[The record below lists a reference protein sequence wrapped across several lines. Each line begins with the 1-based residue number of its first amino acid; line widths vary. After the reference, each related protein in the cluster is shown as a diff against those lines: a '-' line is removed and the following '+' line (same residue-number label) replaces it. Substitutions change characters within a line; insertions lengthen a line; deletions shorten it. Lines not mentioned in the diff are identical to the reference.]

1 MASNVNPTVR
11 RRRLGQELRR
21 LRELKGM
28 TAEEVA
34 ERLLVSQSKISRL
47 ENGRR
52 SISQRDVRDLCGV
65 YEVEDHRIVDSL
77 MQMAKDSRQQGWW
90 HAFGDIPYS
99 VYIGLE
105 TDAAS
110 LRVYDPQVVPGLLQT
125 PQYAEALIAGAL
137 PETVPADVE
146 KRVNVRLRRQE
157 RVKATENPLRLWVVI
172 DEAALRRTIG
182 GKQLMIDQLESLI
195 DQSRLPHVTVQV
207 LPFSMGA
214 HPGINGQYAILE
226 FPDASDSS
234 VVYIEGVTSDLYL
247 EKANDVQKYS
257 VMYEHSA
264 GAGPE
269 CGPDPGIHHRDR
281 QGVRRWNG
289 LLSAGIGRLGAEARH
304 GTPRAHRGGRPS
316 RNMPSGRVNGR
327 PAARRLRVASIT
339 PTENAGRERPTRE
352 NRSEHGNSSG
362 RHGHL
367 DQVLVLHRKRRMR

>member
-90 HAFGDIPYS
+90 HSFGDIPYS

-125 PQYAEALIAGAL
+125 RGYAEALINGAL
-137 PETVPADVE
+137 PETTASDIE
-146 KRVNVRLRRQE
+146 KRVQVRMRRQE
-157 RVKATENPLRLWVVI
+157 RIQAPDNPLRLWTVL
-172 DEAALRRTIG
+172 DEAALRRGVG
-182 GKQLMIDQLESLI
+182 GKSVMREQLEHLVE
-195 DQSRLPHVTVQV
+195 QSQLPHVTVQV
-207 LPFSMGA
+207 IPFEMGA
-214 HPGINGQYAILE
+214 HPGLNGQYAILE
-226 FPDASDSS
+226 FPDAADSS

-257 VMYEHSA
+257 VMYEHLRAQALNVDQS
-264 GAGPE
+264 
-269 CGPDPGIHHRDR
+269 R
-281 QGVRRWNG
+281 QFI
-289 LLSAGIGRLGAEARH
+289 SDIAKEY
-304 GTPRAHRGGRPS
+304 S
-316 RNMPSGRVNGR
+316 R
-327 PAARRLRVASIT
+327 
-339 PTENAGRERPTRE
+339 
-352 NRSEHGNSSG
+352 
-362 RHGHL
+362 
-367 DQVLVLHRKRRMR
+367 

>member
-1 MASNVNPTVR
+1 VQFPVAPNVNPTVR

-65 YEVEDHRIVDSL
+65 YEVEDTRIVDSL

-110 LRVYDPQVVPGLLQT
+110 LRVYEPQVVPGLLQT
-125 PQYAEALIAGAL
+125 RRYAEALINGAL
-137 PETVPADVE
+137 PESAATDVE
-146 KRVNVRLRRQE
+146 KRVGVRLRRQD
-157 RVKATENPLRLWVVI
+157 RVTTSEEPLRLWAVV
-172 DEAALRRTIG
+172 DEAALRRVVG
-182 GKQLMIDQLESLI
+182 DRQLMREQLEYLVE
-195 DQSRLPHVTVQV
+195 QSQLPHVTVQV
-207 LPFSMGA
+207 LPFEMGA
-214 HPGINGQYAILE
+214 HPGITGHYAILE

-247 EKANDVQKYS
+247 EKANDVQRYS
-257 VMYEHSA
+257 VMYEHLRA
-264 GAGPE
+264 QALNV
-269 CGPDPGIHHRDR
+269 DQTR
-281 QGVRRWNG
+281 QF
-289 LLSAGIGRLGAEARH
+289 IAEIAKDYAR
-304 GTPRAHRGGRPS
+304 
-316 RNMPSGRVNGR
+316 
-327 PAARRLRVASIT
+327 
-339 PTENAGRERPTRE
+339 
-352 NRSEHGNSSG
+352 
-362 RHGHL
+362 
-367 DQVLVLHRKRRMR
+367 

>member
-90 HAFGDIPYS
+90 HSFGDIPYS

-125 PQYAEALIAGAL
+125 RQYAEALIQGAL
-137 PETVPADVE
+137 PEATPTDID
-146 KRVNVRLRRQE
+146 KRVQVRLRRQE
-157 RVKATENPLRLWVVI
+157 RIAAAENPLRLWAVL
-172 DEAALRRTIG
+172 DEAAVRREVG
-182 GKQLMIDQLESLI
+182 NKQVMIDQLEHLLEMS
-195 DQSRLPHVTVQV
+195 QLPHVTVQ
-207 LPFSMGA
+207 LIPFQMGA
-214 HPGINGQYAILE
+214 HPGVSGQYAILE
-226 FPDASDSS
+226 FPDAADSS

-247 EKANDVQKYS
+247 EKPLDVQKYS
-257 VMYEHSA
+257 VMYEH
-264 GAGPE
+264 
-269 CGPDPGIHHRDR
+269 
-281 QGVRRWNG
+281 
-289 LLSAGIGRLGAEARH
+289 L
-304 GTPRAHRGGRPS
+304 RAQAL
-316 RNMPSGRVNGR
+316 NVDQ
-327 PAARRLRVASIT
+327 
-339 PTENAGRERPTRE
+339 TRE
-352 NRSEHGNSSG
+352 FLSDVAKSYAR
-362 RHGHL
+362 
-367 DQVLVLHRKRRMR
+367 

>member
-110 LRVYDPQVVPGLLQT
+110 LRVYESQIVPGLLQT
-125 PQYAEALIAGAL
+125 RPYAEALIQGAL
-137 PETVPADVE
+137 PETSTTDVD
-146 KRVNVRLRRQE
+146 KRVQVRLRRQE
-157 RVKATENPLRLWVVI
+157 RISTEENPLRLWAVL
-172 DEAALRRTIG
+172 DEAALHRIVGNR
-182 GKQLMIDQLESLI
+182 QVMREQLEHLAEMS
-195 DQSRLPHVTVQV
+195 QLPHITVQV
-207 LPFSMGA
+207 LPYEVGA
-214 HPGINGQYAILE
+214 HPGLNGQYAILE
-226 FPDASDSS
+226 FPDAADSS

-247 EKANDVQKYS
+247 EKAADVQKYS
-257 VMYEHSA
+257 VMYEHLRAQALNVDQS
-264 GAGPE
+264 
-269 CGPDPGIHHRDR
+269 R
-281 QGVRRWNG
+281 QFISDV
-289 LLSAGIGRLGAEARH
+289 AKEYAR
-304 GTPRAHRGGRPS
+304 
-316 RNMPSGRVNGR
+316 
-327 PAARRLRVASIT
+327 
-339 PTENAGRERPTRE
+339 
-352 NRSEHGNSSG
+352 
-362 RHGHL
+362 
-367 DQVLVLHRKRRMR
+367 

>member
-90 HAFGDIPYS
+90 HSFGDIPYS

-125 PQYAEALIAGAL
+125 RAYAETLITGAL
-137 PETVPADVE
+137 PETTTTDID
-146 KRVNVRLRRQE
+146 KRVQVRVRRQE
-157 RVKATENPLRLWVVI
+157 RIAAPENPLRLWTVL
-172 DEAALRRTIG
+172 DESALRRVVG
-182 GKQLMIDQLESLI
+182 SREVMREQLEHLVE
-195 DQSRLPHVTVQV
+195 QSQLPHVTVQV
-207 LPFSMGA
+207 IPFDMGA
-214 HPGINGQYAILE
+214 HPGLNGQYAILE
-226 FPDASDSS
+226 FPDAADSS

-257 VMYEHSA
+257 VMYEHLRAQALNVEQS
-264 GAGPE
+264 
-269 CGPDPGIHHRDR
+269 R
-281 QGVRRWNG
+281 QFIAKIAQEYA
-289 LLSAGIGRLGAEARH
+289 L
-304 GTPRAHRGGRPS
+304 
-316 RNMPSGRVNGR
+316 
-327 PAARRLRVASIT
+327 
-339 PTENAGRERPTRE
+339 
-352 NRSEHGNSSG
+352 
-362 RHGHL
+362 
-367 DQVLVLHRKRRMR
+367 

>member
-1 MASNVNPTVR
+1 VAIFEGTQPEVHVLVATNVNPTVR

-90 HAFGDIPYS
+90 HSFGDIPYS

-125 PQYAEALIAGAL
+125 RTYAESLISGAL
-137 PETVPADVE
+137 PEATPTDID
-146 KRVNVRLRRQE
+146 KRVQVRLRRQE
-157 RVKATENPLRLWVVI
+157 RISAADNPLRLWAVL
-172 DEAALRRTIG
+172 DEATLRREVG
-182 GKQLMIDQLESLI
+182 NKQVMIEQLEHLI
-195 DQSRLPHVTVQV
+195 EMSQLPHVTVQ
-207 LPFSMGA
+207 LIPFTMGA
-214 HPGINGQYAILE
+214 HPGVSGQYAILE
-226 FPDASDSS
+226 FPDAADSS

-247 EKANDVQKYS
+247 EKAQDVQKYA
-257 VMYEHSA
+257 VMYEH
-264 GAGPE
+264 
-269 CGPDPGIHHRDR
+269 
-281 QGVRRWNG
+281 
-289 LLSAGIGRLGAEARH
+289 L
-304 GTPRAHRGGRPS
+304 RAQALNVEQS
-316 RNMPSGRVNGR
+316 RKFIDD
-327 PAARRLRVASIT
+327 AAKDYAS
-339 PTENAGRERPTRE
+339 
-352 NRSEHGNSSG
+352 
-362 RHGHL
+362 
-367 DQVLVLHRKRRMR
+367 

>member
-1 MASNVNPTVR
+1 MPSNVNPTVR

-65 YEVEDHRIVDSL
+65 YEVEDSRIVDSL

-110 LRVYDPQVVPGLLQT
+110 LRVFEPQVVPGLLQT
-125 PQYAEALIAGAL
+125 RAYAEALINGAL
-137 PETVPADVE
+137 PESSVPDVE
-146 KRVNVRLRRQE
+146 KRVGVRLRRQDRINAPE
-157 RVKATENPLRLWVVI
+157 EPLRLWAVV
-172 DEAALRRTIG
+172 DEAALRRVVG
-182 GKQLMIDQLESLI
+182 SRQLMREQLEHLLE
-195 DQSRLPHVTVQV
+195 QSQLPHVTVQV
-207 LPFSMGA
+207 LPFDMGA
-214 HPGINGQYAILE
+214 HPGITGHYAILE
-226 FPDASDSS
+226 FPDTSDSS

-257 VMYEHSA
+257 VMYEHLRA
-264 GAGPE
+264 QALNA
-269 CGPDPGIHHRDR
+269 DQTR
-281 QGVRRWNG
+281 QY
-289 LLSAGIGRLGAEARH
+289 IAEIAKDYAR
-304 GTPRAHRGGRPS
+304 
-316 RNMPSGRVNGR
+316 
-327 PAARRLRVASIT
+327 
-339 PTENAGRERPTRE
+339 
-352 NRSEHGNSSG
+352 
-362 RHGHL
+362 
-367 DQVLVLHRKRRMR
+367 

>member
-1 MASNVNPTVR
+1 VASNVNPTVR

-90 HAFGDIPYS
+90 HSFGDIPYS

-125 PQYAEALIAGAL
+125 RGYAEALINGAL
-137 PETVPADVE
+137 PETTPQDIE
-146 KRVNVRLRRQE
+146 KRVQVRMRRQE
-157 RVKATENPLRLWVVI
+157 RIQAPDNPLRLWTVL
-172 DEAALRRTIG
+172 DEAALRRLVG
-182 GKQLMIDQLESLI
+182 GKNIMREQLEHLVE
-195 DQSRLPHVTVQV
+195 QSQLPHVTVQV
-207 LPFSMGA
+207 IPFEMGA
-214 HPGINGQYAILE
+214 HPGLNGQYAILE
-226 FPDASDSS
+226 FPDAADSS

-257 VMYEHSA
+257 VMYEHLRAQALNVEQS
-264 GAGPE
+264 
-269 CGPDPGIHHRDR
+269 R
-281 QGVRRWNG
+281 QCI
-289 LLSAGIGRLGAEARH
+289 SEIAKDYAR
-304 GTPRAHRGGRPS
+304 
-316 RNMPSGRVNGR
+316 
-327 PAARRLRVASIT
+327 
-339 PTENAGRERPTRE
+339 
-352 NRSEHGNSSG
+352 
-362 RHGHL
+362 
-367 DQVLVLHRKRRMR
+367 

>member
-90 HAFGDIPYS
+90 HSFGDIPYS

-125 PQYAEALIAGAL
+125 RQYAESLIAGAL
-137 PETVPADVE
+137 PETAPADIE
-146 KRVNVRLRRQE
+146 KRVQVRMRRQE
-157 RVKATENPLRLWVVI
+157 RISAAENPLRLWTVL
-172 DEAALRRTIG
+172 DEAALRRVVG
-182 GKQLMIDQLESLI
+182 NRSLMREQLEYLVE
-195 DQSRLPHVTVQV
+195 QSQLPHVTVQV
-207 LPFSMGA
+207 IPFDMGA
-214 HPGINGQYAILE
+214 HPGLNGQYAILE
-226 FPDASDSS
+226 FPDAADSS

-257 VMYEHSA
+257 VMYEHLRAQALNVEQS
-264 GAGPE
+264 
-269 CGPDPGIHHRDR
+269 R
-281 QGVRRWNG
+281 QFI
-289 LLSAGIGRLGAEARH
+289 ADIAKEYAR
-304 GTPRAHRGGRPS
+304 
-316 RNMPSGRVNGR
+316 
-327 PAARRLRVASIT
+327 
-339 PTENAGRERPTRE
+339 
-352 NRSEHGNSSG
+352 
-362 RHGHL
+362 
-367 DQVLVLHRKRRMR
+367 

>member
-65 YEVEDHRIVDSL
+65 YEVKDQRVVESL

-90 HAFGDIPYS
+90 HSFGDIPYS

-125 PQYAEALIAGAL
+125 RPYAEALITGAL
-137 PETVPADVE
+137 PETAPADIE
-146 KRVNVRLRRQE
+146 KRVQVRMRRQE
-157 RVKATENPLRLWVVI
+157 RISATENPLRLWAVL
-172 DEAALRRTIG
+172 DEAALRRVVG
-182 GKQLMIDQLESLI
+182 NRSVMREQLEHLVEQSL
-195 DQSRLPHVTVQV
+195 LPHVTVQV
-207 LPFSMGA
+207 IPFEMGA
-214 HPGINGQYAILE
+214 HPGLNGQYAILE
-226 FPDASDSS
+226 FPDAADSS

-247 EKANDVQKYS
+247 EKANDVRKYS
-257 VMYEHSA
+257 VMYEHLRA
-264 GAGPE
+264 QALNVE
-269 CGPDPGIHHRDR
+269 QTR
-281 QGVRRWNG
+281 QFI
-289 LLSAGIGRLGAEARH
+289 ADIAKEYAR
-304 GTPRAHRGGRPS
+304 
-316 RNMPSGRVNGR
+316 
-327 PAARRLRVASIT
+327 
-339 PTENAGRERPTRE
+339 
-352 NRSEHGNSSG
+352 
-362 RHGHL
+362 
-367 DQVLVLHRKRRMR
+367 

>member
-90 HAFGDIPYS
+90 HSFGDIPYS

-125 PQYAEALIAGAL
+125 RPYAEALIAGAL
-137 PETVPADVE
+137 PETAPGDID
-146 KRVNVRLRRQE
+146 KRVQVRLRRQE
-157 RVKATENPLRLWVVI
+157 RISAPDNPLRLWTVL
-172 DEAALRRTIG
+172 DEAALRRVVG
-182 GKQLMIDQLESLI
+182 NRSLMREQLEHLVE
-195 DQSRLPHVTVQV
+195 QSQLPHVTVQV
-207 LPFSMGA
+207 IPFDMGA
-214 HPGINGQYAILE
+214 HPGLNGQYAILE
-226 FPDASDSS
+226 FPDAADSS

-247 EKANDVQKYS
+247 EKAADVQKYS
-257 VMYEHSA
+257 VMYEHLRAQALNVEQS
-264 GAGPE
+264 
-269 CGPDPGIHHRDR
+269 R
-281 QGVRRWNG
+281 QFI
-289 LLSAGIGRLGAEARH
+289 ADIAKEYAR
-304 GTPRAHRGGRPS
+304 
-316 RNMPSGRVNGR
+316 
-327 PAARRLRVASIT
+327 
-339 PTENAGRERPTRE
+339 
-352 NRSEHGNSSG
+352 
-362 RHGHL
+362 
-367 DQVLVLHRKRRMR
+367 

>member
-1 MASNVNPTVR
+1 VASNVNPTVR

-90 HAFGDIPYS
+90 HSFGDIPYS

-125 PQYAEALIAGAL
+125 RGYAEALINGAL
-137 PETVPADVE
+137 PETVSQDIE
-146 KRVNVRLRRQE
+146 KRVQVRLRRQE
-157 RVKATENPLRLWVVI
+157 RIQAPDNPLRLWTVL
-172 DEAALRRTIG
+172 DEAALRRRVGDKGI
-182 GKQLMIDQLESLI
+182 MREQLEHLVE
-195 DQSRLPHVTVQV
+195 QSQLPHVTVQV
-207 LPFSMGA
+207 IPFEMGA
-214 HPGINGQYAILE
+214 HPGLNGQYAILE
-226 FPDASDSS
+226 FPDAADSS

-257 VMYEHSA
+257 VMYEHLRAQALNVDQS
-264 GAGPE
+264 
-269 CGPDPGIHHRDR
+269 R
-281 QGVRRWNG
+281 QFI
-289 LLSAGIGRLGAEARH
+289 SDIAKEYAR
-304 GTPRAHRGGRPS
+304 
-316 RNMPSGRVNGR
+316 
-327 PAARRLRVASIT
+327 
-339 PTENAGRERPTRE
+339 
-352 NRSEHGNSSG
+352 
-362 RHGHL
+362 
-367 DQVLVLHRKRRMR
+367 

>member
-1 MASNVNPTVR
+1 VASNVNPTVR

-90 HAFGDIPYS
+90 HSFGDIPYS

-125 PQYAEALIAGAL
+125 RQYAEALIAGAL
-137 PETVPADVE
+137 PETAATDVE
-146 KRVNVRLRRQE
+146 KRVQVRLRRQE
-157 RVKATENPLRLWVVI
+157 RITAPENPLRLWTVM
-172 DEAALRRTIG
+172 DEAAVRRVVG
-182 GKQLMIDQLESLI
+182 NRSLMRDQLEYLVE
-195 DQSRLPHVTVQV
+195 QSQLPHVTVQV
-207 LPFSMGA
+207 IPFDMGA
-214 HPGINGQYAILE
+214 HPGLNGQYAILE
-226 FPDASDSS
+226 FPDAADSS

-257 VMYEHSA
+257 VMYEHLRAQALNADQS
-264 GAGPE
+264 
-269 CGPDPGIHHRDR
+269 R
-281 QGVRRWNG
+281 QFI
-289 LLSAGIGRLGAEARH
+289 ADIAKEYAGAEA
-304 GTPRAHRGGRPS
+304 P
-316 RNMPSGRVNGR
+316 
-327 PAARRLRVASIT
+327 
-339 PTENAGRERPTRE
+339 
-352 NRSEHGNSSG
+352 
-362 RHGHL
+362 
-367 DQVLVLHRKRRMR
+367 

>member
-1 MASNVNPTVR
+1 MASSVNPTVR

-65 YEVEDHRIVDSL
+65 YEVEDVRIVDSL

-90 HAFGDIPYS
+90 HSFGDIPYS

-125 PQYAEALIAGAL
+125 RQYAEALITGAL
-137 PETVPADVE
+137 PETALADVE
-146 KRVNVRLRRQE
+146 KRVQVRMRRQE
-157 RVKATENPLRLWVVI
+157 RISAPENPLRLWTVMDESAVRRVVGN
-172 DEAALRRTIG
+172 RS
-182 GKQLMIDQLESLI
+182 LMRDQLEHLVE
-195 DQSRLPHVTVQV
+195 QSQLPHVTVQV
-207 LPFSMGA
+207 IPFDMGA
-214 HPGINGQYAILE
+214 HPGLNGQYAILE
-226 FPDASDSS
+226 FPDAADSS

-257 VMYEHSA
+257 VMYEHLRAQALNVEQS
-264 GAGPE
+264 
-269 CGPDPGIHHRDR
+269 R
-281 QGVRRWNG
+281 QFI
-289 LLSAGIGRLGAEARH
+289 ADMAKEYAR
-304 GTPRAHRGGRPS
+304 
-316 RNMPSGRVNGR
+316 
-327 PAARRLRVASIT
+327 
-339 PTENAGRERPTRE
+339 
-352 NRSEHGNSSG
+352 
-362 RHGHL
+362 
-367 DQVLVLHRKRRMR
+367 

>member
-90 HAFGDIPYS
+90 HSFGDIPYS

-125 PQYAEALIAGAL
+125 RPYAEALITGAL
-137 PETVPADVE
+137 PETTPTDIE
-146 KRVNVRLRRQE
+146 KRVQVRMRRQE
-157 RVKATENPLRLWVVI
+157 RIAAPENPLRLWTVL
-172 DEAALRRTIG
+172 DESALRRVVGTRA
-182 GKQLMIDQLESLI
+182 LMREQLEYLVE
-195 DQSRLPHVTVQV
+195 QSQLPHVTVQV
-207 LPFSMGA
+207 IPFDMGA
-214 HPGINGQYAILE
+214 HPGLNGQYAILE

-247 EKANDVQKYS
+247 EKANDVQQYS
-257 VMYEHSA
+257 VMYEHLRAQALNVEQS
-264 GAGPE
+264 
-269 CGPDPGIHHRDR
+269 R
-281 QGVRRWNG
+281 Q
-289 LLSAGIGRLGAEARH
+289 LIADIAKEYAR
-304 GTPRAHRGGRPS
+304 
-316 RNMPSGRVNGR
+316 
-327 PAARRLRVASIT
+327 
-339 PTENAGRERPTRE
+339 
-352 NRSEHGNSSG
+352 
-362 RHGHL
+362 
-367 DQVLVLHRKRRMR
+367 

>member
-90 HAFGDIPYS
+90 HSFGDIPYS

-125 PQYAEALIAGAL
+125 RSYAESLISGAL
-137 PETVPADVE
+137 PEATPTDID
-146 KRVNVRLRRQE
+146 KRVQVRLRRQE
-157 RVKATENPLRLWVVI
+157 RISAAENPLRLWAVL
-172 DEAALRRTIG
+172 DEAALRREVG
-182 GKQLMIDQLESLI
+182 NRQVMIEQLEHLI
-195 DQSRLPHVTVQV
+195 EMSQLPHVTVQMI
-207 LPFSMGA
+207 PFTMGA
-214 HPGINGQYAILE
+214 HPGVSGQYAILE
-226 FPDASDSS
+226 FPDAADSS

-247 EKANDVQKYS
+247 EKAQDVQKYS
-257 VMYEHSA
+257 VMYEHLRAQALNVDQSREFISSIA
-264 GAGPE
+264 K
-269 CGPDPGIHHRDR
+269 DY
-281 QGVRRWNG
+281 
-289 LLSAGIGRLGAEARH
+289 AR
-304 GTPRAHRGGRPS
+304 
-316 RNMPSGRVNGR
+316 
-327 PAARRLRVASIT
+327 
-339 PTENAGRERPTRE
+339 
-352 NRSEHGNSSG
+352 
-362 RHGHL
+362 
-367 DQVLVLHRKRRMR
+367 

>member
-1 MASNVNPTVR
+1 VASNVNPTVR

-34 ERLLVSQSKISRL
+34 ERLLVSQSKFSRL

-90 HAFGDIPYS
+90 HSFGDIPYS

-125 PQYAEALIAGAL
+125 RQYAEALITGAL
-137 PETVPADVE
+137 PETAATDIE
-146 KRVNVRLRRQE
+146 KRVQVRLRRQE
-157 RVKATENPLRLWVVI
+157 RITAPDNPLRLWTVM
-172 DEAALRRTIG
+172 DEAALRRVVG
-182 GKQLMIDQLESLI
+182 NRSLMRDQLEQLVEHS
-195 DQSRLPHVTVQV
+195 QLPHVTVQV
-207 LPFSMGA
+207 IPFDMGA
-214 HPGINGQYAILE
+214 HPGLNGQYAILE
-226 FPDASDSS
+226 FPDAADSS

-257 VMYEHSA
+257 VMYEHLRA
-264 GAGPE
+264 QALN
-269 CGPDPGIHHRDR
+269 PDQSR
-281 QGVRRWNG
+281 QFI
-289 LLSAGIGRLGAEARH
+289 ADIAKEYAR
-304 GTPRAHRGGRPS
+304 
-316 RNMPSGRVNGR
+316 
-327 PAARRLRVASIT
+327 
-339 PTENAGRERPTRE
+339 
-352 NRSEHGNSSG
+352 
-362 RHGHL
+362 
-367 DQVLVLHRKRRMR
+367 

>member
-90 HAFGDIPYS
+90 HSFGDIPYS

-125 PQYAEALIAGAL
+125 RPYAEALITGAL
-137 PETVPADVE
+137 PETTPTDIE
-146 KRVNVRLRRQE
+146 KRVQVRMRRQE
-157 RVKATENPLRLWVVI
+157 RIAAPENPLRLWTVL
-172 DEAALRRTIG
+172 DESALRRVVGTRA
-182 GKQLMIDQLESLI
+182 LMREQLEYLVE
-195 DQSRLPHVTVQV
+195 QSQLPHVTVQV
-207 LPFSMGA
+207 IPFDMGA
-214 HPGINGQYAILE
+214 HPGLNGQYAILE

-247 EKANDVQKYS
+247 EKANDVQQYS
-257 VMYEHSA
+257 VMYEHLRAQALNVEQS
-264 GAGPE
+264 
-269 CGPDPGIHHRDR
+269 R
-281 QGVRRWNG
+281 Q
-289 LLSAGIGRLGAEARH
+289 LIADLAKEYAR
-304 GTPRAHRGGRPS
+304 
-316 RNMPSGRVNGR
+316 
-327 PAARRLRVASIT
+327 
-339 PTENAGRERPTRE
+339 
-352 NRSEHGNSSG
+352 
-362 RHGHL
+362 
-367 DQVLVLHRKRRMR
+367 

>member
-1 MASNVNPTVR
+1 VASNVNPTVR

-110 LRVYDPQVVPGLLQT
+110 LRVYEPQVIPGLLQT
-125 PQYAEALIAGAL
+125 RAYAEALINGAL
-137 PETVPADVE
+137 PESTVGDVE
-146 KRVNVRLRRQE
+146 KRVGVRLRRQD
-157 RVKATENPLRLWVVI
+157 RITGNDDPLRLWAVV
-172 DEAALRRTIG
+172 DEAALRRVVG
-182 GKQLMIDQLESLI
+182 SRQLMREQLEHLVE
-195 DQSRLPHVTVQV
+195 QSKLPHVTVQV
-207 LPFSMGA
+207 LPFEMGA
-214 HPGINGQYAILE
+214 HPGITGHYAILE

-247 EKANDVQKYS
+247 EKANDVQRYS
-257 VMYEHSA
+257 VMYEHLRA
-264 GAGPE
+264 QAHNV
-269 CGPDPGIHHRDR
+269 DQTRDFIADIAK
-281 QGVRRWNG
+281 GY
-289 LLSAGIGRLGAEARH
+289 AR
-304 GTPRAHRGGRPS
+304 
-316 RNMPSGRVNGR
+316 
-327 PAARRLRVASIT
+327 
-339 PTENAGRERPTRE
+339 
-352 NRSEHGNSSG
+352 
-362 RHGHL
+362 
-367 DQVLVLHRKRRMR
+367 